1 MSPRVLIVDDEES
14 VTVTMAAILEMDGY
28 SVATALRADDALT
41 QIEAEEFDLVLTD
54 LRLDDFDGMDVL
66 AAARRKSPETVG
78 IVLTGYASLESA
90 VKALREGAYDYM
102 LKPADVEE
110 LRATV
115 ARGIERRK
123 LGEQLRARVAD
134 LEAANRT
141 INELNEGLQ
150 DRIAHA
156 TAELHARVRDLD
168 EARTELQTS
177 YEKLQELDKLKSQFL
192 SIASHELK
200 TPITAMSGF
209 LQVALRRV
217 RRLGGGE
224 AAAPVAEGLRTI
236 TEQLEVVYRQTGKLA
251 RLVDELLDVS
261 RIQTGRIEFRYGEVD
276 LSELANEVATRM
288 QLTTAVHE
296 ISVRRD
302 SANVVTADRDHL
314 EQVLN
319 NLVANAIK
327 YSPTGGSI
335 AIDIRPDDGG
345 VRISVTD
352 QGIGIPEKE
361 LDAIFGLFYRSPYRS
376 ASDAAGMGL
385 GLYISK
391 EIVVRHGGRIW
402 AESGGV
408 KGSTLNV
415 VIPRMP
421 IGSTKPDA
429 AQPSAARR

>member
-1 MSPRVLIVDDEES
+1 MREQPRVLVVDNEQS
-14 VTVTMAAILEMDGY
+14 VVVSVKAILQLDGY
-28 SVATALRADDALT
+28 DVATTTSGAQARAMVR
-41 QIEAEEFDLVLTD
+41 EVEYDLVLID
-54 LRLDDFDGMDVL
+54 LRLDEGDGLDLLKAV
-66 AAARRKSPETVG
+66 RERYPETVT
-78 IVLTGYASLESA
+78 IVLTGHASLESA
-90 VKALREGAYDYM
+90 IQALRAGAYDY
-102 LKPADVEE
+102 LVKPTEVEE
-110 LRATV
+110 LRSTV
-115 ARGIERRK
+115 ARGIERRR
-123 LGEQLRARVAD
+123 LGQELRLRVTE
-134 LEAANRT
+134 LAA
-141 INELNEGLQ
+141 LNASLQ
-150 DRIAHA
+150 QRIDEA
-156 TAELHARVRDLD
+156 TAELKER
-168 EARTELQTS
+168 
-177 YEKLQELDKLKSQFL
+177 YEQLKELDRMKSQFL

-217 RRLGGGE
+217 RRLSGGE

-261 RIQTGRIEFRYGEVD
+261 RIQTGRIEFRYGDVD

-361 LDAIFGLFYRSPYRS
+361 LDAIFGLFYRSPDRS

-408 KGSTLNV
+408 KGSTLSV
-415 VIPRMP
+415 VLPRMP
-421 IGSTKPDA
+421 VGSTKPDV

>member
-1 MSPRVLIVDDEES
+1 MREQPRVLVVDNEQS
-14 VTVTMAAILEMDGY
+14 VVVTVKAILQLDGY
-28 SVATALRADDALT
+28 DVATTTSGAQART
-41 QIEAEEFDLVLTD
+41 MVREVEYDLVLID
-54 LRLDDFDGMDVL
+54 LHLDDSDGLDLLKAV
-66 AAARRKSPETVG
+66 RERHPETVT
-78 IVLTGYASLESA
+78 IVLTGHASLESA
-90 VKALREGAYDYM
+90 IQALRAGAYDY
-102 LKPADVEE
+102 LVKPSEVEE
-110 LRATV
+110 LRSTV
-115 ARGIERRK
+115 ARGIERRR
-123 LGEQLRARVAD
+123 LGQELRLRVTE
-134 LEAANRT
+134 LAA
-141 INELNEGLQ
+141 LNASLQ
-150 DRIAHA
+150 QRIDEA
-156 TAELHARVRDLD
+156 TAELKER
-168 EARTELQTS
+168 
-177 YEKLQELDKLKSQFL
+177 YEQPKELDRMKSQFL

>member
-1 MSPRVLIVDDEES
+1 LQQRIDE
-14 VTVTMAAILEMDGY
+14 
-28 SVATALRADDALT
+28 
-41 QIEAEEFDLVLTD
+41 
-54 LRLDDFDGMDVL
+54 
-66 AAARRKSPETVG
+66 
-78 IVLTGYASLESA
+78 
-90 VKALREGAYDYM
+90 
-102 LKPADVEE
+102 
-110 LRATV
+110 
-115 ARGIERRK
+115 
-123 LGEQLRARVAD
+123 
-134 LEAANRT
+134 
-141 INELNEGLQ
+141 
-150 DRIAHA
+150 A
-156 TAELHARVRDLD
+156 TAELKER
-168 EARTELQTS
+168 
-177 YEKLQELDKLKSQFL
+177 YEQLKELDKMKSQFL

-217 RRLGGGE
+217 RRLGQGE
-224 AAAPVAEGLRTI
+224 AAAPVAEGLRSI
-236 TEQLEVVYRQTGKLA
+236 TDQLEVVYRQTGKLA

-261 RIQTGRIEFRYGEVD
+261 RIQTGRIEFRYGDVD

-288 QLTTAVHE
+288 QLTTTTHE

-319 NLVANAIK
+319 NLLTNAIK
-327 YSPTGGSI
+327 YSPSGGTI
-335 AIDIRPDDGG
+335 TIDVRPDDSG
-345 VRISVTD
+345 VRLSVTD

-361 LDAIFGLFYRSPYRS
+361 LEAIFGLFYRSPDR
-376 ASDAAGMGL
+376 AARDAAGMGL

-421 IGSTKPDA
+421 VGATKPDV

>member
-1 MSPRVLIVDDEES
+1 MREQPKVLVVDDEES
-14 VTVTMAAILEMDGY
+14 VVVTIKAILQLDGY
-28 SVATALRADDALT
+28 SVATTTSGA
-41 QIEAEEFDLVLTD
+41 EARKMVREVEYDLVLTD
-54 LRLDDFDGMDVL
+54 LRLEDGDGLEVL
-66 AAARRKSPETVG
+66 KAVRESYPETVT
-78 IVLTGYASLESA
+78 IMLTGYASLESA
-90 VKALREGAYDYM
+90 IQALRAGAYDY
-102 LKPADVEE
+102 LVKPSEVEE

-115 ARGIERRK
+115 ARGLERRR
-123 LGEQLRARVAD
+123 LGQELRLRVAELAD
-134 LEAANRT
+134 
-141 INELNEGLQ
+141 LNESLQ
-150 DRIAHA
+150 ARIDAA
-156 TAELHARVRDLD
+156 TAELKER
-168 EARTELQTS
+168 
-177 YEKLQELDKLKSQFL
+177 YEQLKELDRMKSQFL

-217 RRLGGGE
+217 RRLGDGE
-224 AAAPVAEGLRTI
+224 AAAPVAEGLRAI

-261 RIQTGRIEFRYGEVD
+261 RIQTGRIEFRYADVD

-288 QLTTAVHE
+288 QLTTSTHA

-302 SANVVTADRDHL
+302 SENVVTADRDHL

-319 NLVANAIK
+319 NLVTNAIK
-327 YSPTGGSI
+327 YSPTGGTI
-335 AIDIRPDDGG
+335 TINVRPDGDG
-345 VRISVTD
+345 VRLSVTD

-361 LDAIFGLFYRSPYRS
+361 LEAIFGLFYRSPDR
-376 ASDAAGMGL
+376 AARDAAGMGL
-385 GLYISK
+385 GLYISR

-421 IGSTKPDA
+421 IGATKPDV

>member
-1 MSPRVLIVDDEES
+1 MREQPRVLVVDDEES
-14 VTVTMAAILEMDGY
+14 VVVTIKAILQLDGY
-28 SVATALRADDALT
+28 NVATTTSGAKARKMVRDV
-41 QIEAEEFDLVLTD
+41 EYDLVLTD
-54 LRLDDFDGMDVL
+54 LRLEDGDGLDVL
-66 AAARRKSPETVG
+66 KAVRDSYPETVT
-78 IVLTGYASLESA
+78 IMLTGYASLESA
-90 VKALREGAYDYM
+90 IQALRAGAYDY
-102 LKPADVEE
+102 LVKPSEVEE

-115 ARGIERRK
+115 ARGLERRR
-123 LGEQLRARVAD
+123 LGQELRLRVDELA
-134 LEAANRT
+134 
-141 INELNEGLQ
+141 ELNASLQ
-150 DRIAHA
+150 QRIDEA
-156 TAELHARVRDLD
+156 TAELKER
-168 EARTELQTS
+168 
-177 YEKLQELDKLKSQFL
+177 YEQLKELDRMKSQFL

-217 RRLGGGE
+217 RRLGDGE
-224 AAAPVAEGLRTI
+224 AAAPVADGLRAI

-261 RIQTGRIEFRYGEVD
+261 RIQTGRVEFRYADVD
-276 LSELANEVATRM
+276 LSELANEVAARM
-288 QLTTAVHE
+288 QLTTTTHA
-296 ISVRRD
+296 IAVRRD
-302 SANVVTADRDHL
+302 SENIVTADRDHL

-319 NLVANAIK
+319 NLVTNAIK

-335 AIDIRPDDGG
+335 TIDVRPDNDG
-345 VRISVTD
+345 VRLSVTD

-361 LDAIFGLFYRSPYRS
+361 LDAIFGLFYRSPDR
-376 ASDAAGMGL
+376 AARDAAGMGL

-402 AESGGV
+402 AESGGA

-429 AQPSAARR
+429 VQPSAARR

>member
-1 MSPRVLIVDDEES
+1 MREQPKVLVVDDEES
-14 VTVTMAAILEMDGY
+14 VVVTIKAILQLDGY
-28 SVATALRADDALT
+28 SVATTTSGEQARKMVRDT
-41 QIEAEEFDLVLTD
+41 EYDLVLTD
-54 LRLDDFDGMDVL
+54 LRLEDGDGLDVL
-66 AAARRKSPETVG
+66 KAVRESYPETVT
-78 IVLTGYASLESA
+78 IMLTGYASLESA
-90 VKALREGAYDYM
+90 IQALRAGAYDY
-102 LKPADVEE
+102 LVKPSEVEE

-115 ARGIERRK
+115 ARGIERRR
-123 LGEQLRARVAD
+123 LGQELRARIA
-134 LEAANRT
+134 
-141 INELNEGLQ
+141 ELAQLNTSLQ
-150 DRIAHA
+150 QRIDEA
-156 TAELHARVRDLD
+156 TAELKER
-168 EARTELQTS
+168 
-177 YEKLQELDKLKSQFL
+177 YEQLKELDKMKSQFL

-217 RRLGGGE
+217 RRMSQGE
-224 AAAPVAEGLRTI
+224 AAAPVAEGLRGV

-261 RIQTGRIEFRYGEVD
+261 RIQTGRIEFRYGDVD

-288 QLTTAVHE
+288 QLTTTAHE

-302 SANVVTADRDHL
+302 SENVVTADRDHL

-319 NLVANAIK
+319 NLVTNAIK
-327 YSPTGGSI
+327 YSPTGGTI
-335 AIDIRPDDGG
+335 TIEVRPDGSG
-345 VRISVTD
+345 VRLSVTD

-361 LDAIFGLFYRSPYRS
+361 LDAIFGLFYRSPDR
-376 ASDAAGMGL
+376 AARDAAGMGL
-385 GLYISK
+385 GLYISR

-415 VIPRMP
+415 VIPRVP
-421 IGSTKPDA
+421 IGATKPDV

>member
-1 MSPRVLIVDDEES
+1 MREQPKVLVVDDEES
-14 VTVTMAAILEMDGY
+14 VVVTIKAILQLDGY
-28 SVATALRADDALT
+28 NVATTTSGAQARAMVR
-41 QIEAEEFDLVLTD
+41 EVEYDLVLTD
-54 LRLDDFDGMDVL
+54 LRLEDGDGLDVL
-66 AAARRKSPETVG
+66 KAVRESYPETVT
-78 IVLTGYASLESA
+78 IMLTGYASLESA
-90 VKALREGAYDYM
+90 IQALRAGAYDY
-102 LKPADVEE
+102 LVKPSEVEE

-115 ARGIERRK
+115 ARGLERRR
-123 LGEQLRARVAD
+123 LGQELRLRVAELAD
-134 LEAANRT
+134 LNAS
-141 INELNEGLQ
+141 LQ
-150 DRIAHA
+150 QRVDDA
-156 TAELHARVRDLD
+156 TAELKER
-168 EARTELQTS
+168 
-177 YEKLQELDKLKSQFL
+177 YEQLKELDRMKSQFL

-217 RRLGGGE
+217 RRLSQGD
-224 AAAPVAEGLRTI
+224 AAAPVAEELRGI

-261 RIQTGRIEFRYGEVD
+261 RIQTGRIEFRYGDVD

-288 QLTTAVHE
+288 QLTTTTHE

-302 SANVVTADRDHL
+302 SENVVTADRDHL

-319 NLVANAIK
+319 NLVTNAIK
-327 YSPTGGSI
+327 YSPAGG
-335 AIDIRPDDGG
+335 AITIDVRPDDGG
-345 VRISVTD
+345 VRLSVTD
-352 QGIGIPEKE
+352 EGIGIPEKE
-361 LDAIFGLFYRSPYRS
+361 LEAIFGLFYRSPDR
-376 ASDAAGMGL
+376 AARDAAGMGL

-421 IGSTKPDA
+421 IGAMKPDV

>member
-1 MSPRVLIVDDEES
+1 MREQPKVLVVDDEES
-14 VTVTMAAILEMDGY
+14 VVVTIKAILQLDGY
-28 SVATALRADDALT
+28 NVSTTTSGAKARAMVR
-41 QIEAEEFDLVLTD
+41 EVEYDLVLTD
-54 LRLDDFDGMDVL
+54 LRLEDGDGLDVL
-66 AAARRKSPETVG
+66 KAVRESHPETVT
-78 IVLTGYASLESA
+78 IMLTGYASLESA
-90 VKALREGAYDYM
+90 IQALRAGAYDY
-102 LKPADVEE
+102 LVKPSEVEE

-115 ARGIERRK
+115 ARGLERRR
-123 LGEQLRARVAD
+123 LGQELRLRVAELADLNASLQLRID
-134 LEAANRT
+134 E
-141 INELNEGLQ
+141 
-150 DRIAHA
+150 A
-156 TAELHARVRDLD
+156 TAELKER
-168 EARTELQTS
+168 
-177 YEKLQELDKLKSQFL
+177 YEQLRELDRMKSQFL

-217 RRLGGGE
+217 RRLSEGE
-224 AAAPVAEGLRTI
+224 AAAPVAEGMRGI

-261 RIQTGRIEFRYGEVD
+261 RIQTGRIEFRYGDVD
-276 LSELANEVATRM
+276 LSELATEVATRM
-288 QLTTAVHE
+288 QLTTTTHE

-302 SANVVTADRDHL
+302 SQNIVTADRDHL

-319 NLVANAIK
+319 NLLTNAIK
-327 YSPTGGSI
+327 YSPTGG
-335 AIDIRPDDGG
+335 AITIDVRPEGGG
-345 VRISVTD
+345 VRVSVTD

-361 LDAIFGLFYRSPYRS
+361 LEAIFGLFYRSPDR
-376 ASDAAGMGL
+376 AARDAAGMGL

-415 VIPRMP
+415 LIPRIP
-421 IGSTKPDA
+421 IGATKPDA